1 MLGRRKRVVENSQ
14 RIMKVQ
20 TIEGK
25 RLTWSKYTSDWDT
38 AHKEDNDRSYWLKL
52 GLPMCLSIY
61 DNDIFWVRKAR

>member
-1 MLGRRKRVVENSQ
+1 
-14 RIMKVQ
+14 MKVQ

>member
-1 MLGRRKRVVENSQ
+1 MVENNQ

-38 AHKEDNDRSYWLKL
+38 SYKDDNDMSYWLQT
-52 GLPMCLSIY
+52 GMIMCLNIY
-61 DNDIFWVRKAR
+61 DDNDIFWVRKAR